1 MTTIQDLEAKIAS
14 QNENIASLQK
24 AYNDLKKDARM
35 MVTGDAPTS
44 TQIQYSPD
52 LKSKVFEKAPFFRF
66 LESKGRVDDSFSSTY
81 AGFYK
86 ETDASLA
93 SWLDEND
100 DIPAANASSYQEA
113 MSKMKT
119 LIHPI
124 DVSLMAQ
131 MGNNAIDILAKEI
144 DKGFIKVTN
153 ELDSTLLQGT
163 GTAAAKNF
171 EGFTKQVT
179 TNVETMD
186 ADEAINEDVI
196 DDMLTTIIDGNGG
209 TVDAIITT
217 NAVAKQLKK
226 IVAPYRR
233 YNDKI
238 DIGLGHRVVAYEAPN
253 GAEIPILID
262 SNLNQVNSKDLMLFA
277 DSSTIEVKRLLPP
290 TLMTNLPTNKLGT
303 KNAVVSFATANV
315 TAEFCNGMIKGIDT
329 SLEVASPYNVN
340 VTVPAA
346 EGTG

>member
-1 MTTIQDLEAKIAS
+1 MTTLKDLEAKIAS
-14 QNENIASLQK
+14 QNENIATLQK
-24 AYNDLKKDARM
+24 AYDDLKKDARM
-35 MVTGDAPTS
+35 MVTGDAPAS
-44 TQIQYSPD
+44 MQIAYSPE
-52 LKSKVFEKAPFFRF
+52 LKSKVFEKAAFFRF
-66 LESKGRVDDSFSSTY
+66 LESKGRVDDDFGSTY

-93 SWLDEND
+93 SWIDENE
-100 DIPAANASSYQEA
+100 DIPAANASSYAED

-153 ELDSTLLQGT
+153 ALDDTLLQGN
-163 GTAAAKNF
+163 GTAASKDF
-171 EGFTKQVT
+171 KGFTKQVT
-179 TNVETMD
+179 TNVETLD
-186 ADEAINEDVI
+186 NDEAISEDAI
-196 DDMLTTIIDGNGG
+196 DDMLTTIIDENGG
-209 TVDAIITT
+209 TVDAIVTT
-217 NAVAKQLKK
+217 NGVAKQMKK

-262 SNLNQVNSKDLMLFA
+262 SNLKQVSSKDLMLFA

-329 SLEVASPYNVN
+329 SLEVENPYQINI
-340 VTVPAA
+340 AA
-346 EGTG
+346 AQSSG

>member
-1 MTTIQDLEAKIAS
+1 
-14 QNENIASLQK
+14 
-24 AYNDLKKDARM
+24 
-35 MVTGDAPTS
+35 
-44 TQIQYSPD
+44 
-52 LKSKVFEKAPFFRF
+52 
-66 LESKGRVDDSFSSTY
+66 
-81 AGFYK
+81 
-86 ETDASLA
+86 
-93 SWLDEND
+93 
-100 DIPAANASSYQEA
+100 
-113 MSKMKT
+113 MKT

-153 ELDSTLLQGT
+153 ELDSTLLQGM

-179 TNVETMD
+179 SNVETMG

-209 TVDAIITT
+209 TVDCIVTT
-217 NAVAKQLKK
+217 NGVAKQLKK

-262 SNLNQVNSKDLMLFA
+262 SNLQPVSNKDLMLFA
-277 DSSTIEVKRLLPP
+277 DSSTIEIKRLLPP

-315 TAEFCNGMIKGIDT
+315 TAEFCNGIIKGIDT
-329 SLEVASPYNVN
+329 SLEVASPFNINVA
-340 VTVPAA
+340 TVS
-346 EGTG
+346 GG

>member
-1 MTTIQDLEAKIAS
+1 MTTLKDLEAKIAS
-14 QNENIASLQK
+14 QNESIATLQK
-24 AYNDLKKDARM
+24 AYDDLKKDARM
-35 MVTGDAPTS
+35 MATGDSPAS
-44 TQIQYSPD
+44 MQIAYSPE
-52 LKSKVFEKAPFFRF
+52 LKSKVFEKAAFFRF
-66 LESKGRVDDSFSSTY
+66 LESKGRVDDNFGSTY

-86 ETDASLA
+86 EVDASLA
-93 SWLDEND
+93 SWIDEND
-100 DIPAANASSYQEA
+100 DIPAANASSYQED

-153 ELDSTLLQGT
+153 ELDDALLQGT
-163 GTAAAKNF
+163 GTSAAKNF
-171 EGFTKQVT
+171 KGFTKQVSS
-179 TNVETMD
+179 NVETMN
-186 ADEAINEDVI
+186 EGEVISEDVI
-196 DDMLTTIIDGNGG
+196 DDMLTTIIDENGG
-209 TVDAIITT
+209 TVDALVTT
-217 NAVAKQLKK
+217 NGVAKQLKK

-233 YNDKI
+233 FNDKI

-262 SNLNQVNSKDLMLFA
+262 SNLKQESNKDLMLFA

-329 SLEVASPYNVN
+329 SLEVENPYQINI
-340 VTVPAA
+340 AA
-346 EGTG
+346 AQGTG

>member
-1 MTTIQDLEAKIAS
+1 MSTIKDLEAKIAS
-14 QNENIASLQK
+14 TNENIATLQK
-24 AYNDLKKDARM
+24 AYDDLKKDARM
-35 MVTGDAPTS
+35 MVTGDAPVS

-66 LESKGRVDDSFSSTY
+66 LESKGRVDDSFSSVY

-86 ETDASLA
+86 EVDGSLA
-93 SWLDEND
+93 SWLDENE
-100 DIPAANASSYQEA
+100 DIPAANASEYKEA

-153 ELDSTLLQGT
+153 ELDRTLLQGT
-163 GTAAAKNF
+163 GTSAAKNF
-171 EGFTKQVT
+171 EGFTKQVNS
-179 TNVETMD
+179 NVETMN
-186 ADEAINEDVI
+186 ANEAISEDVI
-196 DDMLTTIIDGNGG
+196 DNMLTKIIDGNGG
-209 TVDAIITT
+209 TVDCIVTT
-217 NAVAKQLKK
+217 NGVAKQLKK

-262 SNLNQVNSKDLMLFA
+262 SNLDQVSGKDLMLFA

-315 TAEFCNGMIKGIDT
+315 TAEFCNGIIKGIDT
-329 SLEVASPYNVN
+329 SLEVKSPFNVN
-340 VTVPAA
+340 VTTPA
-346 EGTG
+346 GG